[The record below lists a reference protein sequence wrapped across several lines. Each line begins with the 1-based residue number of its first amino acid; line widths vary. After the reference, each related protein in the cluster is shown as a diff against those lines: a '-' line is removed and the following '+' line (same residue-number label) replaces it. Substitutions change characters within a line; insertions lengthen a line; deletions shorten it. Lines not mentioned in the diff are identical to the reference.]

1 MAFPAP
7 GVVSS
12 RTVSDPT
19 SAASPLDPAADVR
32 HTLLDDAQAI
42 VTAAA
47 FVSLGLAFLKQGH
60 LVAGGTAGMA
70 LLLSRV
76 TPLTFGQLFLGLN
89 LPFFWLALR
98 RMGGRFTVKT
108 FVAIGL
114 TSAATDHLGAALRLE
129 AVHPVYGA
137 LMGGFLTG
145 VGLLILFR
153 HQASLGGLNVLALHL
168 QERHG
173 IRAGLFQLGVDALIL
188 LASALIAP
196 LHAVALSIAGA
207 VAMNAILAV
216 NHRPGRYVGA

>member
-1 MAFPAP
+1 MSEPNPAA
-7 GVVSS
+7 
-12 RTVSDPT
+12 
-19 SAASPLDPAADVR
+19 SAADASPDVR

-70 LLLSRV
+70 LLLSRL
-76 TPLTFGQLFLGLN
+76 TPFTFGQLFVALN

-137 LMGGFLTG
+137 LMGGFLAG

-173 IRAGLFQLGVDALIL
+173 VRAGLFQLGVDALIL
-188 LASALIAP
+188 LASALVAP
-196 LHAVALSIAGA
+196 LHAVALSILGA
-207 VAMNAILAV
+207 FAMNTILAV